1 MNLDQLL
8 ALFGGELKNMLASM
22 FPGAAEVKL
31 STKDLGL
38 AFVAAAVSFAA
49 NLGASQEEL
58 QKILDQKLASE
69 SRPKIIV

>member
-8 ALFGGELKNMLASM
+8 AMFGDECKTMLSSM
-22 FPGAAEVKL
+22 FPGSSEVRI

-38 AFVAAAVSFAA
+38 TFVAAALAFAA
-49 NLGASQEEL
+49 ELGATHEEL
-58 QKILDQKLASE
+58 QKVLDQKLASD